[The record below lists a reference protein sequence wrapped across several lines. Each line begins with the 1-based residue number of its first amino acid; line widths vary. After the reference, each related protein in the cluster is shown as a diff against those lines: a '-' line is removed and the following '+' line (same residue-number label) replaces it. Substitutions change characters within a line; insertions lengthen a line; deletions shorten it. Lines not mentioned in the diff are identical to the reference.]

1 MSVDNERLQKQFRE
15 LVTVRLT
22 KVTRALM
29 SLESGADVE
38 QGRLIQ
44 RELHGLKG
52 ESGMMGYAPV
62 AALAHA
68 MEEVLR
74 AAESKQFELDSGSAD
89 ALLAACDG
97 IAALVSSTAN
107 ADVDVDALLAW
118 LKKGHAPVVE
128 LLGDLTPHPQE
139 RGVGLNGPTTSAVR
153 SPNPRKRD
161 SKWVNKLDDAI
172 RIGQTTLEKLTAN
185 VVALQQIKR
194 RRHELD
200 HFIEGFA
207 AGLNEIERAGRTLWP
222 ATSVVPTKLG
232 QLKEL
237 AAQFARENVSVDSDE
252 ERELEAL
259 TSEIQ
264 SIRMLPLGVL
274 FESYPRM
281 VRDLA
286 ADLSK
291 RVALRVEG
299 EELQVDRTVLE
310 ALRDPLL
317 HMVRNAVDH
326 GIESPDLRVVF
337 GKPALGALKLEG
349 KREGERL
356 VLRVSDDGA
365 GIDPK
370 VLKEVAVK
378 RGFFSENEALS
389 VDDKAAL
396 ELIFLPGFSS
406 REEVTGV
413 SGRGVGLDVVRTQ
426 LQSLGGE
433 ISVLSTLG
441 TGTTLELRV
450 PISLTVSPV
459 LFVESGG
466 ECFGLAAA
474 NVIEVLPLEQLD
486 RADAPGRVM
495 VHWRDQLLPLIA
507 APSVLGLGRHS
518 GAPATTVVIVQ
529 SKSQQVALLVD
540 RLLEQRDQAI
550 LPLNGLLSR
559 FAHLTG
565 ATEMPNG
572 AVSLVIAA
580 TELVEIAYGRAALV
594 QASPEVKPTI
604 HRSRVMVVDDS
615 PLTRDLLA
623 SLLSTIGYDVV
634 SVESGSRALAL
645 LKTQPIELVVTDL
658 EMPGMDGFTLTRA
671 IKDDQAL
678 RGIPVLMVST
688 RASEQDRIRGMNAGA
703 DGYVTKSD
711 SVRRDLTEAM
721 RRLLPMGGAERGPAS
736 GIRSRP

>member
-1 MSVDNERLQKQFRE
+1 VSVDNERLQKQFRE

-29 SLESGADVE
+29 SLESGADRE

-52 ESGMMGYAPV
+52 ESGMMGYAKV

-74 AAESKQFELDSGSAD
+74 AVEPRHFELDSGSAD

-97 IAALVSSTAN
+97 ISALVEPTSN

-118 LKKGHAPVVE
+118 LRKGQMPVAE
-128 LLGDLTPHPQE
+128 SSGELTPLPRE
-139 RGVGLNGPTTSAVR
+139 GSVGLTPAATSAVR
-153 SPNPRKRD
+153 SPNPKKRD
-161 SKWVNKLDDAI
+161 SKWVNKLDDTI
-172 RIGQTTLEKLTAN
+172 RIGQPTLEKLTAN
-185 VVALQQIKR
+185 VVSLQQLKR

-207 AGLNEIERAGRTLWP
+207 AGLTEIERAGRTIWP
-222 ATSVVPTKLG
+222 TTSVVPAKLG
-232 QLKEL
+232 HLKEL
-237 AAQFARENVSVDSDE
+237 AAQYARESVSVDSDE

-337 GKPALGALKLEG
+337 GKPAVGSLKLEG
-349 KREGERL
+349 RREGDRL

-370 VLKEVAVK
+370 VLKDVAVK
-378 RGFFSENEALS
+378 RGFYSENDALS

-426 LQSLGGE
+426 LQALGGE

-441 TGTTLELRV
+441 AGTTLELRV

-466 ECFGLAAA
+466 ECFGVAAA
-474 NVIEVLPLEQLD
+474 NVIEVLPLDQLE

-507 APSVLGLGRHS
+507 APVVLGLGRQS
-518 GAPATTVVIVQ
+518 ATPASTVVIVQ

-580 TELVEIAYGRAALV
+580 TELVEMAYGRAALV
-594 QASPEVKPTI
+594 HSSLEAKTAV

-623 SLLSTIGYDVV
+623 SLLSTLGYDVI
-634 SVESGSRALAL
+634 SVESGNKALAA
-645 LKTQPIELVVTDL
+645 LKAQPIELVVTDL
-658 EMPGMDGFTLTRA
+658 EMPGMDGFALTRA
-671 IKDDQAL
+671 IKEDQAL

-721 RRLLPMGGAERGPAS
+721 RRLLPLSGTDRSRSS
-736 GIRSRP
+736 GIRNRP